1 MFHPNLFK
9 TEREKENCI
18 IKHVCFTKNFSTQ
31 NLSINL
37 KIRHMKFFRFFTL
50 SFLVFF
56 ASSCAKDLP
65 FDSPEKVSDDEN
77 SLLLKSGKEIK
88 IAIVTDIHYL
98 DPSLMQNNAASG
110 TAFQAYLAQ
119 DPKLIEFSDPLFRT
133 ILSQLSRERPDVLLI
148 PGDLTKDGE
157 KVSHQ
162 TVSSLLQQ
170 FAGHRTKVFIVPGN
184 HDINNPYSAGY
195 NGDDTYPVPTV
206 TPQEFSL
213 IYEQFGFKNALYR
226 DHYSLSYICQP
237 TKGLWV
243 LGIDAC
249 KYNENYVS
257 PEVSG
262 VIKPETM
269 AWIEERMAEAKTKN
283 IKVIALMHHNLMEH
297 YTGQSQLDPGYVVD
311 NWQESMTEL
320 LDAGLKVIFTGH
332 YHANDITKYKNG
344 IKAIYDIQTGSP
356 VNIPSPYRLIN
367 LEENSIR
374 IKTKYVTDIDV
385 IFPGGMDFVTYS
397 NVFFQLHFDA
407 YFTYFLMMQYAL
419 PADAAAFVAPLF
431 RKAVMAHYAG
441 DETISAQ
448 EFALIQYVNDN
459 ISPDLAMAL
468 MSFWTDLQ
476 PGDNE
481 LRIKINGWDND
492 NEYQPAEN
500 LAEGE

>member
-1 MFHPNLFK
+1 
-9 TEREKENCI
+9 
-18 IKHVCFTKNFSTQ
+18 
-31 NLSINL
+31 
-37 KIRHMKFFRFFTL
+37 MKFLRFFTL
-50 SFLVFF
+50 SFLVFL

-65 FDSPEKVSDDEN
+65 FDSPEQVSDDEN
-77 SLLLKSGKEIK
+77 SLLMKSGKEIK
-88 IAIVTDIHYL
+88 IAVVTDIHYL

-226 DHYSLSYICQP
+226 DHNSLSYICQP
-237 TKGLWV
+237 TKSLWV

-249 KYNENYVS
+249 KYNENFEN

-269 AWIEERMAEAKTKN
+269 DWIEERMAEAKTKN
-283 IKVIALMHHNLMEH
+283 IKVIAMMHHNLMEH
-297 YTGQSQLDPGYVVD
+297 YTGQSQLDPGFVVD
-311 NWQESMTEL
+311 NWQATMEALM
-320 LDAGLKVIFTGH
+320 DAGIKVIFTGH
-332 YHANDITKYKNG
+332 YHANDITKYMNG
-344 IKAIYDIQTGSP
+344 TNVIYDIQTGSP
-356 VNIPSPYRLIN
+356 VNTPSPYRLIN
-367 LEENSIR
+367 LEDNSIR
-374 IKTKYVTDIDV
+374 TRTKYVTDIDV
-385 IFPGGMDFVTYS
+385 LFPGGMDFVTYS
-397 NVFFQLHFDA
+397 NVFFQQHFDA
-407 YFTYFLMMQYAL
+407 YFAYFLVMKYSL
-419 PADAAAFVAPLF
+419 PDDAAAFVAPLF

-441 DETISAQ
+441 DETISV
-448 EFALIQYVNDN
+448 EESLLIQYVNDN

-468 MSFWTDLQ
+468 MSLWTDLH
-476 PGDNE
+476 PADNE
-481 LRIKINGWDND
+481 LRLKINEWGCETDH
-492 NEYQPAEN
+492 QPAYNMSEV
-500 LAEGE
+500 E

>member
-1 MFHPNLFK
+1 
-9 TEREKENCI
+9 
-18 IKHVCFTKNFSTQ
+18 
-31 NLSINL
+31 
-37 KIRHMKFFRFFTL
+37 MKFLRFFTL
-50 SFLVFF
+50 SFLVFL

-65 FDSPEKVSDDEN
+65 FDSPEQVSDDEN
-77 SLLLKSGKEIK
+77 SLLMKSGKEIK
-88 IAIVTDIHYL
+88 IAVVTDIHYL

-226 DHYSLSYICQP
+226 DHNSLSYICQP
-237 TKGLWV
+237 TKSLWV

-249 KYNENYVS
+249 KYNENFES

-269 AWIEERMAEAKTKN
+269 DWIEERMAEAKTKN
-283 IKVIALMHHNLMEH
+283 IKVIAMMHHNLMEH
-297 YTGQSQLDPGYVVD
+297 YTGQSQLDPGFVVD
-311 NWQESMTEL
+311 NWQATMEALM
-320 LDAGLKVIFTGH
+320 DAGIKVIFTGH
-332 YHANDITKYKNG
+332 YHANDITKYMNG
-344 IKAIYDIQTGSP
+344 TNVIYDIQTGSP
-356 VNIPSPYRLIN
+356 VNTPSPYRLIN
-367 LEENSIR
+367 LEDNSIR
-374 IKTKYVTDIDV
+374 TRTKYVTDIDV
-385 IFPGGMDFVTYS
+385 MFPGGMDFVTYS
-397 NVFFQLHFDA
+397 NVFFQQHFDA
-407 YFTYFLMMQYAL
+407 YFAYFLVMKYSL
-419 PADAAAFVAPLF
+419 PDDAAAFVAPLF

-441 DETISAQ
+441 DETISV
-448 EFALIQYVNDN
+448 EESLLIQYVNDN

-468 MSFWTDLQ
+468 MSLWTDLH
-476 PGDNE
+476 PADNE
-481 LRIKINGWDND
+481 LRLKINEWGCETDH
-492 NEYQPAEN
+492 QPAYNMSEV
-500 LAEGE
+500 E

>member
-1 MFHPNLFK
+1 
-9 TEREKENCI
+9 
-18 IKHVCFTKNFSTQ
+18 
-31 NLSINL
+31 
-37 KIRHMKFFRFFTL
+37 MKFLRFFTL
-50 SFLVFF
+50 SFLVFL

-65 FDSPEKVSDDEN
+65 FDSPEQVSDDEN
-77 SLLLKSGKEIK
+77 SLLMKSGKEIK
-88 IAIVTDIHYL
+88 IAVVTDIHYL

-226 DHYSLSYICQP
+226 DHNSLSYICQP
-237 TKGLWV
+237 TKSLWV

-249 KYNENYVS
+249 KYNENFEN

-269 AWIEERMAEAKTKN
+269 DWIEERMAEAKTKN
-283 IKVIALMHHNLMEH
+283 IKVIAMMHHNLMEH
-297 YTGQSQLDPGYVVD
+297 YTGQSQLDPGFVVD
-311 NWQESMTEL
+311 NWQATMEALM
-320 LDAGLKVIFTGH
+320 DAGIKVIFTGH
-332 YHANDITKYKNG
+332 YHANDITKYMNG
-344 IKAIYDIQTGSP
+344 TNVIYDIQTGSP
-356 VNIPSPYRLIN
+356 VNTPSPYRLIN
-367 LEENSIR
+367 LEDNSIR
-374 IKTKYVTDIDV
+374 TRTKYVTDIDV
-385 IFPGGMDFVTYS
+385 MFPGGMDFVTYS
-397 NVFFQLHFDA
+397 NVFFQQHFDA
-407 YFTYFLMMQYAL
+407 YFAYFLVMKYSL
-419 PADAAAFVAPLF
+419 PDDAAAFVAPLF

-441 DETISAQ
+441 DETISV
-448 EFALIQYVNDN
+448 EESLLIQYVNDN

-468 MSFWTDLQ
+468 MSLWTDLH
-476 PGDNE
+476 PADNE
-481 LRIKINGWDND
+481 LRLKINEWGCETDH
-492 NEYQPAEN
+492 QPAYNMSEV
-500 LAEGE
+500 E